1 MKCDKCGKEFEGG
14 NRPDG
19 IPNGVVIIRE
29 DGTQVTMCSE
39 CIIEMGKEIVF
50 GNRNEAD

>member
-1 MKCDKCGKEFEGG
+1 MKCDKCGKGFEYG

-29 DGTQVTMCSE
+29 DGTQAKKCLKCLM
-39 CIIEMGKEIVF
+39 K
-50 GNRNEAD
+50 